1 MSGKKAKPKPPDME
15 VIRALSRRLL
25 LRLVQPKFAEP
36 KRRVPFLSIEIEQ
49 VLRGTK
55 HILITEPMLI
65 EMRPPLIIVG
75 DIHGQYLDLLHIFE
89 MFSTNNRD
97 ISSKKKRDDAD
108 DNPAGENWNGF
119 ICENY
124 LFLGDYVDRGPRQ
137 IEVIMLLFVCKILWP
152 RQYGLLRGNH
162 ENAVTNLAYGF
173 EQELNYRFY
182 DGNSLWHQFNNVFA
196 MLPVA
201 ARVGRRILC
210 MHGGLSKGMKSLD
223 DIRRLKK
230 PVRSVFDVMLV
241 RDLLWSDPAPG
252 RGFSKNHKRNAGWL
266 FGENEVRK
274 FCARMKLDLIVRGH
288 QCVQNGFRF
297 FCGRKLLTLFS
308 APRYAG
314 SGRNIGAVLVV
325 RRDGRLSIRQ
335 FRAINGEDPGPDR
348 YNKDYCDG
356 LDDDSNTKTGSSS
369 RASPPPSQPPHL
381 SEKLPG

>member
-1 MSGKKAKPKPPDME
+1 ME

-162 ENAVTNLAYGF
+162 ENAITNLAYGF

-182 DGNSLWHQFNNVFA
+182 DGNALWAQFNNVFA

-230 PVRSVFDVMLV
+230 TGAQRVRCDARPGSAVERPGAWKRNRYLQPVFR
-241 RDLLWSDPAPG
+241 
-252 RGFSKNHKRNAGWL
+252 FSKNHKRNAGWL